1 MALVVATNLK
11 TLTDALSKD
20 EIKKLHDSLS
30 VPDGLCDRD
39 TDGAIFFRALKRWT
53 EFDPFIFHQS
63 LSAIRPD
70 LVGVA
75 LNISWLC
82 VDVPGMHSDQ
92 PLTVKGLVQLLQWG
106 ISIGNLHIIHTAYE
120 SEESEV
126 KFDNT
131 MKLLLKNNVIRKDL
145 IELLE
150 LLIAI
155 KRNDLAEKLDS
166 YRKVFQN
173 MSDHEFTSKFRKE
186 LARLGK
192 QIIEWEHY
200 LKEFLETQFR
210 NVKQMLG
217 SDEAVS
223 LQKVYV
229 DLTILKQKPRPVS
242 FDDETTYNEI
252 AYLRAI
258 ANKEV
263 DITPIDFLEEM
274 KSCDLSKPEIKCFIG
289 NPGSGKTFLC
299 NRTALRFGNNELSQ
313 FSYSLAIPCRTQEWH
328 EMESSRVEAG
338 LPITTDSICEW
349 LLLGLPVGPSWT
361 TDLAKHITETDGEG
375 LLLIIDSL
383 DEFTK
388 DVPFQKTLLYFLLT
402 RKSLTRSFILL
413 TSRPGAWTD
422 ISTSHHLFIT
432 SFYHVL
438 GFSPEQRDLYFK
450 KQFDDDEI
458 LKRCTRLLDRFD
470 EMKQLSLIPV
480 NASLFAA
487 LLKSEDG
494 ARIHTLTKLYYELTL
509 YLIRRQLTRMRLEEL
524 SKVSELSELDSNVL
538 ECLHSIGL
546 IAYQGVAF
554 REMISDKKV
563 PLRVGKVSKS
573 SECLGLVQEYVKKG
587 KMGILT
593 KVWAFA
599 HLTIQEFIGAIWLK
613 SCSWRDQCLSVRF
626 IVHTNDVFSV
636 FRMVVRFLCGLL
648 SDQSMNVFYLLF
660 KHVTP
665 RTVPIHHLPECV
677 QLRYEEGFY
686 PLFPY
691 TGWKEF
697 TGRFLQFSAMLSES
711 DCDSIPNFFQV
722 CRRFLPDSVCFYIES
737 AVTPNE
743 WICFLESLPLFEHIH
758 LIHVYSA
765 YVTPEK
771 LSNLLESINQCSVSC
786 VALKLSNKS
795 DTEVLD
801 YANAIQR
808 TQLTNTKLSLELKE
822 CKLTRIKTVKA
833 LSTCS
838 ANQILSALSLYDNE
852 FPYDTL
858 SLLTNQISTCH
869 ILMYRPKNISE
880 CEVVFS
886 SLEFERWFISPYIG
900 GMQVIPSTLKRK
912 SRINGLH
919 LHYFPIEYH
928 HHLYSLL
935 PSLSKLREITWNA
948 NNSYSI
954 LPHIRH
960 LSTLS
965 YLHIEG
971 DHHTSDINRLDSLL
985 QLLHSSQHSIRV
997 LELYRLKRI
1006 KFNHLDGFLRCLQ
1019 SCTNLVKLELE
1030 YARILCNDVTL
1041 WCSTVHSLTSL
1052 LYLRFF
1058 FLSISDS
1065 AMLSL
1070 CRGLLFHPNIRRLE
1084 YIGCKL
1090 SSDSCFPLKN
1100 LIPTLKQLK
1109 YLKVDKL
1116 SKPETEPIKLLKLTA
1131 DQCGIEHELS

>member
-1 MALVVATNLK
+1 MSTLFHLK
-11 TLTDALSKD
+11 KLSNTLSRHD
-20 EIKKLHDSLS
+20 IHQLHDSLS

-39 TDGAIFFRALKRWT
+39 SDGTVLFQSLKKWD

-63 LSAIRPD
+63 LSTIRPD
-70 LVGVA
+70 LVGIA

-126 KFDNT
+126 KFDST
-131 MKLLLKNNVIRKDL
+131 MKLLLSNNVIRKDL
-145 IELLE
+145 KELAVLLIDIELN
-150 LLIAI
+150 AI
-155 KRNDLAEKLDS
+155 AEKLEPYKKS
-166 YRKVFQN
+166 LQN
-173 MSDHEFTSKFRKE
+173 MCDHEFTSKFRRE
-186 LARLGK
+186 LTRLVK
-192 QIIEWEHY
+192 QIVEWEHY

-217 SDEAVS
+217 NDEAVS
-223 LQKVYV
+223 LEKVYV
-229 DLTILKQKPRPVS
+229 DLTILKQKPRYVS
-242 FDDETTYNEI
+242 YDDETTYNEI

-299 NRTALRFGNNELSQ
+299 NRTALRFGNDELSQ
-313 FSYSLAIPCRTQEWH
+313 FSYSLSIPCRTQEWH

-338 LPITTDSICEW
+338 LPITTDFICEW

-361 TDLAKHITETDGEG
+361 TDLSKHITETDGEG

-402 RKSLTRSFILL
+402 RKALTRSFILL

-422 ISTSHHLFIT
+422 ISTSHQLLIS

-458 LKRCTRLLDRFD
+458 MKRCTRLLDRFD

-573 SECLGLVQEYVKKG
+573 SECLGLVQEYVKVG

-626 IVHTNDVFSV
+626 IVHRNDVFSV
-636 FRMVVRFLCGLL
+636 FHMVVRFVCGLL
-648 SDQSMNVFYLLF
+648 SRESMNVIYLLF

-665 RTVPIHHLPECV
+665 HPVPIHHLPECV
-677 QLRYEEGFY
+677 QLRYEEQFRIADSH
-686 PLFPY
+686 LFQY

-697 TGRFLQFSAMLSES
+697 TEKFLQLSAMLFES
-711 DCDSIPNFFQV
+711 DCDSIPDFFQV

-758 LIHVYSA
+758 FIYVHSD
-765 YVTPEK
+765 YVTPDQ
-771 LSNLLESINQCSVSC
+771 LFHLFESITQCSVSC
-786 VALKLSNKS
+786 VALEMFLEKS
-795 DTEVLD
+795 DTEILD

-822 CKLTRIKTVKA
+822 CKLTKTETVKA

-838 ANQILSALSLYDNE
+838 ANQILSGLSLFDTE
-852 FPYDTL
+852 FPPDTL

-869 ILMYRPKNISE
+869 YLNYLDTETSDY
-880 CEVVFS
+880 EVLFS
-886 SLEFERWFISPYIG
+886 GLSSA
-900 GMQVIPSTLKRK
+900 TH
-912 SRINGLH
+912 INGLH
-919 LHYFPIEYH
+919 LHNIPTEYH
-928 HHLYSLL
+928 QRLYSLL
-935 PSLSKLREITWNA
+935 PSLSNLREITWSCN
-948 NNSYSI
+948 SI
-954 LPHIRH
+954 LPHISH
-960 LSTLS
+960 LSTFS
-965 YLHIEG
+965 YLRIHG
-971 DHHTSDINRLDSLL
+971 KQDIPNINLSDSLL
-985 QLLHSSQHSIRV
+985 QLLHSNKHSIRA
-997 LELYRLKRI
+997 LKLWDLDDIGFKRS
-1006 KFNHLDGFLRCLQ
+1006 DGFLRCLQ
-1019 SCTNLVKLELE
+1019 SCTNLVMLQLINT
-1030 YARILCNDVTL
+1030 RIICNDVTL
-1041 WCSTVHSLTSL
+1041 WCSAVHSLNSL
-1052 LYLRFF
+1052 LYLG
-1058 FLSISDS
+1058 FLCVSLSDS
-1065 AMLSL
+1065 GMLSL
-1070 CRGLLFHPNIRRLE
+1070 CRGLLFHPNIRVLE
-1084 YIGCKL
+1084 VLFCKL
-1090 SSDSCFPLKN
+1090 SSDSCLPLKN

-1109 YLKVDKL
+1109 YLEVDGL
-1116 SKPETEPIKLLKLTA
+1116 SFPETEPIKLLKLTA
-1131 DQCGIEHELS
+1131 DQCGIEHLFSDY

>member
-1 MALVVATNLK
+1 MALVVLTNLK
-11 TLTDALSKD
+11 TLSNALRKD

-30 VPDGLCDRD
+30 VPDGVCDRD
-39 TDGAIFFRALKRWT
+39 SDGAQFFQSLQRWN
-53 EFDPFIFHQS
+53 EFDPFIFNQS
-63 LSAIRPD
+63 LLAIRPD

-82 VDVPGMHSDQ
+82 VDVPGIHSDQ

-106 ISIGNLHIIHTAYE
+106 ISIENLHLIHTSYQ

-131 MKLLLKNNVIRKDL
+131 MKLLLRNNVIGKDL
-145 IELLE
+145 IELSKHLK
-150 LLIAI
+150 AI
-155 KRNDLAEKLDS
+155 KHIDLADKLNP
-166 YRKVFQN
+166 YKRVFAN
-173 MSDHEFTSKFRKE
+173 MPDHEFTSKFRKE

-217 SDEAVS
+217 NDEAVS
-223 LQKVYV
+223 LEKVYV

-242 FDDETTYNEI
+242 YDDETTYNEI

-263 DITPIDFLEEM
+263 EITPIDFLEEM
-274 KSCDLSKPEIKCFIG
+274 KSCDPSNPEIKCFIG
-289 NPGSGKTFLC
+289 NPGCGKTFLC

-313 FSYSLAIPCRTQEWH
+313 FSYSLSIPCRTQEWH

-361 TDLAKHITETDGEG
+361 TDLSKHITETDGEG

-402 RKSLTRSFILL
+402 RKALTRSFILL

-422 ISTSHHLFIT
+422 ISTSHQLLID

-458 LKRCTRLLDRFD
+458 LKRCTRLFDRFD

-494 ARIHTLTKLYYELTL
+494 ARIHTLAKLYYELTL

-524 SKVSELSELDSNVL
+524 SKASELSELDSNVL

-573 SECLGLVQEYVKKG
+573 SECLGLVQEYVKVG

-648 SDQSMNVFYLLF
+648 SDESMTIFYLLY
-660 KHVTP
+660 KHMTP

-691 TGWKEF
+691 IGWVEF
-697 TGRFLQFSAMLSES
+697 TLKFLQLSAMLSES
-711 DCDSIPNFFQV
+711 DCDSIPDFFQV

-737 AVTPNE
+737 EVAPNE

-758 LIHVYSA
+758 LIYVDSD
-765 YVTPEK
+765 YVTSEQ
-771 LSNLLESINQCSVSC
+771 LFDLFESIKQCSVSC
-786 VALKLSNKS
+786 VALKLYNKS

-808 TQLTNTKLSLELKE
+808 TQLTNTKLSLELHN
-822 CKLTRIKTVKA
+822 CKLTETETAKA

-838 ANQILSALSLYDNE
+838 TNQILSGVSLYGNE
-852 FPYDTL
+852 FLPDTL
-858 SLLTNQISTCH
+858 NLLTNHISTCH
-869 ILMYRPKNISE
+869 NLKYIPRKTYKTSE
-880 CEVVFS
+880 CEAVFS
-886 SLEFERWFISPYIG
+886 GLSSA
-900 GMQVIPSTLKRK
+900 TH
-912 SRINGLH
+912 INGLH
-919 LHYFPIEYH
+919 LEGIPPGNHQ
-928 HHLYSLL
+928 HLYSLL
-935 PSLSKLREITWNA
+935 PSLSNLREIAWRVD
-948 NNSYSI
+948 NSYSI
-954 LPHIRH
+954 LPHISH
-960 LSTLS
+960 LSSLS
-965 YLHIEG
+965 HLYIYG
-971 DHHTSDINRLDSLL
+971 DQNTPDINLSDSLL
-985 QLLHSSQHSIRV
+985 QLLHSNKHPIRV
-997 LELYRLKRI
+997 LVLWCYLLKTIGFDR
-1006 KFNHLDGFLRCLQ
+1006 LDGFLRCVQ
-1019 SCTNLVKLELE
+1019 SCTNLVQFELVN
-1030 YARILCNDVTL
+1030 ANIGCDDVTL
-1041 WCSTVHSLTSL
+1041 WCSAFRSLTSL
-1052 LYLRFF
+1052 ICLHFSCFYLY
-1058 FLSISDS
+1058 DS
-1065 AMLSL
+1065 GMLSL
-1070 CRGLLFHPNIRRLE
+1070 CRGLLFHPNIKFLDVDSCE
-1084 YIGCKL
+1084 L
-1090 SSDSCFPLKN
+1090 SSDSCLPLKN

-1116 SKPETEPIKLLKLTA
+1116 SKPETEPIELLKLTA
-1131 DQCGIEHELS
+1131 DQCGIEHDLS

>member
-1 MALVVATNLK
+1 MEALLYLK
-11 TLTDALSKD
+11 ELSDALSRHD
-20 EIKKLHDSLS
+20 IHQLHDSLS

-39 TDGAIFFRALKRWT
+39 SDGTLFLTSLKRWN

-63 LSAIRPD
+63 LLAIRPD
-70 LVGVA
+70 LVVVA

-106 ISIGNLHIIHTAYE
+106 ISIGNLRLIQAVYD

-131 MKLLLKNNVIRKDL
+131 MKLLLRNNVIQKDL
-145 IELLE
+145 VALSK
-150 LLIAI
+150 LLIYI
-155 KRNDLAEKLDS
+155 KRNDIAEKLRT
-166 YRKVFQN
+166 YKAIFAN
-173 MSDHEFTSKFRKE
+173 MSEHEFTSKFRRE

-200 LKEFLETQFR
+200 LKEFLQTQYC

-217 SDEAVS
+217 KDKPVS
-223 LQKVYV
+223 LEKVYV
-229 DLTILKQKPRPVS
+229 DLTIVEDEPRPVS
-242 FDDETTYNEI
+242 YDDETTYNEI
-252 AYLRAI
+252 AYLRKI
-258 ANKEV
+258 SNKE
-263 DITPIDFLEEM
+263 ISIYPIDFMEEM
-274 KSCDLSKPEIKCFIG
+274 KSCDPSKPEIKCFIG
-289 NPGSGKTFLC
+289 NPGCGKTFLC

-313 FSYSLAIPCRTQEWH
+313 FSYSLSIPCRTQEWH

-361 TDLAKHITETDGEG
+361 TDLSKHITETDGEG

-402 RKSLTRSFILL
+402 RKALTRSFILL

-422 ISTSHHLFIT
+422 ISTSHHLHIY

-573 SECLGLVQEYVKKG
+573 SECLGLVQEFVKVG

-636 FRMVVRFLCGLL
+636 FRMVARFLCGLL
-648 SDQSMNVFYLLF
+648 SDESMNVFYLLF

-665 RTVPIHHLPECV
+665 RPVPIHHLPQCV
-677 QLRYEEGFY
+677 QLKFDGNEFVHR
-686 PLFPY
+686 

-697 TGRFLQFSAMLSES
+697 TETFLQLSAMLSES
-711 DCDSIPNFFQV
+711 DCDSIPDFFQV

-737 AVTPNE
+737 KVAPNE

-758 LIHVYSA
+758 LIHVKSYF
-765 YVTPEK
+765 VTSEQ
-771 LSNLLESINQCSVSC
+771 LLDLFESIKQCSVSC
-786 VALKLSNKS
+786 VSLEMPWESS
-795 DTEVLD
+795 EVLD
-801 YANAIQR
+801 YANMR
-808 TQLTNTKLSLELKE
+808 LN
-822 CKLTRIKTVKA
+822 
-833 LSTCS
+833 
-838 ANQILSALSLYDNE
+838 
-852 FPYDTL
+852 TL
-858 SLLTNQISTCH
+858 SL
-869 ILMYRPKNISE
+869 
-880 CEVVFS
+880 
-886 SLEFERWFISPYIG
+886 
-900 GMQVIPSTLKRK
+900 TL
-912 SRINGLH
+912 N
-919 LHYFPIEYH
+919 
-928 HHLYSLL
+928 
-935 PSLSKLREITWNA
+935 
-948 NNSYSI
+948 
-954 LPHIRH
+954 
-960 LSTLS
+960 
-965 YLHIEG
+965 
-971 DHHTSDINRLDSLL
+971 
-985 QLLHSSQHSIRV
+985 
-997 LELYRLKRI
+997 
-1006 KFNHLDGFLRCLQ
+1006 
-1019 SCTNLVKLELE
+1019 
-1030 YARILCNDVTL
+1030 
-1041 WCSTVHSLTSL
+1041 
-1052 LYLRFF
+1052 
-1058 FLSISDS
+1058 
-1065 AMLSL
+1065 
-1070 CRGLLFHPNIRRLE
+1070 
-1084 YIGCKL
+1084 
-1090 SSDSCFPLKN
+1090 
-1100 LIPTLKQLK
+1100 
-1109 YLKVDKL
+1109 
-1116 SKPETEPIKLLKLTA
+1116 
-1131 DQCGIEHELS
+1131 

>member
-1 MALVVATNLK
+1 MSAISHLK
-11 TLTDALSKD
+11 KLSD
-20 EIKKLHDSLS
+20 RLSRHDIHQLHDSLS
-30 VPDGLCDRD
+30 VSDGVCDRD
-39 TDGAIFFRALKRWT
+39 SDGTLFLTTLKRWK

-106 ISIGNLHIIHTAYE
+106 ISIGNLRLIQATYD

-145 IELLE
+145 IELSL
-150 LLIAI
+150 LLIDIELNAI
-155 KRNDLAEKLDS
+155 AEKLNA
-166 YRKVFQN
+166 YKKVFQN
-173 MSDHEFTSKFRKE
+173 MCDYEFTSKFRKE

-200 LKEFLETQFR
+200 LKEFLQTQYY

-217 SDEAVS
+217 KDKPVS
-223 LQKVYV
+223 LEKVYV
-229 DLTILKQKPRPVS
+229 DLTIVKEEPRPVS
-242 FDDETTYNEI
+242 YEDETTYNEI

-258 ANKEV
+258 ANKEIE
-263 DITPIDFLEEM
+263 ITPIDFMKEM
-274 KSCDLSKPEIKCFIG
+274 KSCDPSKPEIKCFIG

-299 NRTALRFGNNELSQ
+299 NRTALRFGNNELSE
-313 FSYSLAIPCRTQEWH
+313 FSYSLCIPCRKQEWH

-338 LPITTDSICEW
+338 LPITTDFICEW
-349 LLLGLPVGPSWT
+349 LLLGLPIGPSWT

-402 RKSLTRSFILL
+402 RQVLTRSFILL

-422 ISTSHHLFIT
+422 ISTSHQLLIT

-438 GFSPEQRDLYFK
+438 GFSPAQRDLYFQ
-450 KQFDDDEI
+450 KQFDDDTK
-458 LKRCTRLLDRFD
+458 LKRCTRLLDRYD

-509 YLIRRQLTRMRLEEL
+509 YLIRRQLTRMLLEEL

-538 ECLHSIGL
+538 ECLHSIGF

-563 PLRVGKVSKS
+563 PLRVGKVLKS
-573 SECLGLVQEYVKKG
+573 SECLGLVQEYVKVG
-587 KMGILT
+587 KMGIFT

-599 HLTIQEFIGAIWLK
+599 HLTIQEFIGAIWLN

-648 SDQSMNVFYLLF
+648 SDDSMNVFYLLF

-665 RTVPIHHLPECV
+665 RPVPTHHLPEFV
-677 QLRYEEGFY
+677 QLRYEQY
-686 PLFPY
+686 DLFFGC
-691 TGWKEF
+691 TGWQEF
-697 TGRFLQFSAMLSES
+697 SEKFFQLSAMLSES

-722 CRRFLPDSVCFYIES
+722 CRRFIPDSVCFYIES

-758 LIHVYSA
+758 LILVHSD
-765 YVTPEK
+765 YVTPEQLFDLFECIK
-771 LSNLLESINQCSVSC
+771 KCSVSC
-786 VALKLSNKS
+786 VALQLSNKS
-795 DTEVLD
+795 NTEVLD

-808 TQLTNTKLSLELKE
+808 TQLTNTKLSLELYE
-822 CKLTRIKTVKA
+822 CKLTEIETVKA

-838 ANQILSALSLYDNE
+838 ANQILSGLSLYNDE
-852 FPYDTL
+852 FPPDTL
-858 SLLTNQISTCH
+858 SLLTNQMSTCH
-869 ILMYRPKNISE
+869 NLEYMHSNTSE
-880 CEVVFS
+880 CEVLFS
-886 SLEFERWFISPYIG
+886 GLSSATHII
-900 GMQVIPSTLKRK
+900 
-912 SRINGLH
+912 GLH
-919 LHYFPIEYH
+919 LYFIPTEYH
-928 HHLYSLL
+928 QHLYSLL
-935 PSLSKLREITWNA
+935 PSLSNLREITWYNDE
-948 NNSYSI
+948 NSYSI
-954 LPHIRH
+954 LPHISH
-960 LSTLS
+960 ISSLS
-965 YLHIEG
+965 YLCIAG
-971 DHHTSDINRLDSLL
+971 IRFTPDILSDSLL
-985 QLLHSSQHSIRV
+985 QLLHSNKHSIRV
-997 LELYRLKRI
+997 LELDWLEKI
-1006 KFNHLDGFLRCLQ
+1006 GFNRLDGFLSCLQ
-1019 SCTNLVKLELE
+1019 SCTNLVKLELSF
-1030 YARILCNDVTL
+1030 ARISCDDVTL
-1041 WCSTVHSLTSL
+1041 WSSAVRNLTSL
-1052 LYLRFF
+1052 LYLSFSCVS
-1058 FLSISDS
+1058 LSDS
-1065 AMLSL
+1065 GMLSL
-1070 CRGLLFHPNIRRLE
+1070 CRGLLFHPNFRYLFV
-1084 YIGCKL
+1084 YDCKL
-1090 SSDSCFPLKN
+1090 SSDSCLPLKN

-1109 YLKVDKL
+1109 NLRVDDL

-1131 DQCGIEHELS
+1131 DQYGIGHNLD

>member
-1 MALVVATNLK
+1 MPVL
-11 TLTDALSKD
+11 
-20 EIKKLHDSLS
+20 ESL
-30 VPDGLCDRD
+30 
-39 TDGAIFFRALKRWT
+39 

-106 ISIGNLHIIHTAYE
+106 ISIGNLRLIQATYD

-145 IELLE
+145 IELSL
-150 LLIAI
+150 LLIDIELNAI
-155 KRNDLAEKLDS
+155 AEKLNA
-166 YRKVFQN
+166 YKKVFQN
-173 MSDHEFTSKFRKE
+173 MCDYEFTSKFRKE

-200 LKEFLETQFR
+200 LKEFLQTQYY

-217 SDEAVS
+217 KDKPVS
-223 LQKVYV
+223 LEKVYV
-229 DLTILKQKPRPVS
+229 DLTIVKEEPRPVS
-242 FDDETTYNEI
+242 YEDETTYNEI

-258 ANKEV
+258 ANKEIEV
-263 DITPIDFLEEM
+263 TPIDFMEEM
-274 KSCDLSKPEIKCFIG
+274 KSCDPSNPEIKCFIG

-299 NRTALRFGNNELSQ
+299 NRTALRFGNNELSE
-313 FSYSLAIPCRTQEWH
+313 FSYSLCIPCRKQEWH

-338 LPITTDSICEW
+338 LPITTDFICEW
-349 LLLGLPVGPSWT
+349 LLLGLPIGPSWT

-402 RKSLTRSFILL
+402 RQVLTRSFILL

-422 ISTSHHLFIT
+422 ISTSHQLLIT

-438 GFSPEQRDLYFK
+438 GFSPAQRDLYFQ
-450 KQFDDDEI
+450 KQFDDDTK

-509 YLIRRQLTRMRLEEL
+509 YLIRRQLTRMLLEEL

-538 ECLHSIGL
+538 ECLHSIGF

-563 PLRVGKVSKS
+563 PLRVGKVLKS
-573 SECLGLVQEYVKKG
+573 SECLGLVQEYVKVG
-587 KMGILT
+587 KMGIFT

-626 IVHTNDVFSV
+626 IVHTKDVFSV

-648 SDQSMNVFYLLF
+648 SDESMNVFYLLF

-665 RTVPIHHLPECV
+665 RPVPTHLLPEFV
-677 QLRYEEGFY
+677 QLRYEQY
-686 PLFPY
+686 DLFFGC
-691 TGWKEF
+691 TGWQEF
-697 TGRFLQFSAMLSES
+697 SEKFFQLSAMLSES
-711 DCDSIPNFFQV
+711 DCDSISNFFQV
-722 CRRFLPDSVCFYIES
+722 CRRFIPDSVCFYIES

-758 LIHVYSA
+758 LIHVNSN
-765 YVTPEK
+765 YVTPEQLFDLFECIK
-771 LSNLLESINQCSVSC
+771 KCSVSC
-786 VALKLSNKS
+786 VALELYNKS
-795 DTEVLD
+795 NTEVLD

-808 TQLTNTKLSLELKE
+808 TQLINTKLSLELNN
-822 CKLTRIKTVKA
+822 CKLTETETVKA

-838 ANQILSALSLYDNE
+838 ANQILSGLCLYNNE
-852 FPYDTL
+852 FPPDTL

-869 ILMYRPKNISE
+869 NLKYRHSNTSE
-880 CEVVFS
+880 CEVLFS
-886 SLEFERWFISPYIG
+886 GLSSA
-900 GMQVIPSTLKRK
+900 TH
-912 SRINGLH
+912 INGLH
-919 LHYFPIEYH
+919 LYRIPTEYH
-928 HHLYSLL
+928 QHLYSLL
-935 PSLSKLREITWNA
+935 PSLSNLREITWYDRDNI
-948 NNSYSI
+948 YSI
-954 LPHIRH
+954 LPHISH
-960 LSTLS
+960 ISSLS
-965 YLHIEG
+965 YLRIG
-971 DHHTSDINRLDSLL
+971 GYQLTPDILSDSLL
-985 QLLHSSQHSIRV
+985 QLLHSNKHSIRV
-997 LELYRLKRI
+997 LELEWLENI
-1006 KFNHLDGFLRCLQ
+1006 GFNRFDGFLGCLQ
-1019 SCTNLVKLELE
+1019 SCTNLVKLELVL
-1030 YARILCNDVTL
+1030 ARISCDDVTL
-1041 WCSTVHSLTSL
+1041 WSSAVRNLTSL
-1052 LYLRFF
+1052 LYLSFSCVS
-1058 FLSISDS
+1058 LSDS
-1065 AMLSL
+1065 GMLSL
-1070 CRGLLFHPNIRRLE
+1070 CRGLLFHPNIRYLVV
-1084 YIGCKL
+1084 YDCGL
-1090 SSDSCFPLKN
+1090 SSDSCLPLKN

-1109 YLKVDKL
+1109 YLRVDEL

-1131 DQCGIEHELS
+1131 DQYGIVHDLD